1 MEEVVDEWAS
11 TRWWR
16 SAGVGGGVTRERR
29 EVRRR
34 WLKPGSAQHSRPL
47 RSHGATLPPYG
58 LVEYG
63 SLARRAFQT
72 IKQVLY
78 YENLARSE
86 AREPNTSIY
95 STTFEKNH
103 TKKYSF
109 HLKL

>member
-1 MEEVVDEWAS
+1 MGEYEVVEERWCGRGCHEGATGGEATLAEARLS
-11 TRWWR
+11 T
-16 SAGVGGGVTRERR
+16 TQ
-29 EVRRR
+29 
-34 WLKPGSAQHSRPL
+34 PPPPFP
-47 RSHGATLPPYG
+47 RSHATPYG

-95 STTFEKNH
+95 NTTFEKNH